1 MKSFGRGKGE
11 GEGGKVRGV
20 RREIGGQGSI
30 GVGMREEKQ
39 KIEPGWNE

>member
-1 MKSFGRGKGE
+1 MKSFGRGRGA
-11 GEGGKVRGV
+11 KVRGV
-20 RREIGGQGSI
+20 RRGIGGQGSI